1 MSGCADANRACIL
14 AGAERKT
21 TRTFAAQRGRQNL
34 ALEILSNIRIVLIHT
49 THPGNIGA
57 AARAMKTMGLAQ
69 LRLVTPKYFPHAEA
83 TARAAGAANV
93 LDNAQVYTTFAQAVA
108 DCSLVLGVSAR
119 SRTIAWPQW
128 DARAAGRHSVNAAQH
143 AQVALVFGSE
153 RVGLS
158 NDDIDRCH
166 GLVQIPANPEYAS
179 LNLAAAVQVLAYELR
194 MAALEMTDVEKAAE
208 PESIPA
214 NAQDLERFYEHLRQ
228 TLVYV
233 GFLDPENPRQLMRR
247 VRRLFNRALPDT
259 MELNILRGILA
270 AVDAKNV
277 KSRIPHT

>member
-1 MSGCADANRACIL
+1 M
-14 AGAERKT
+14 
-21 TRTFAAQRGRQNL
+21 
-34 ALEILSNIRIVLIHT
+34 ALEILSNIRVVLIHT

-57 AARAMKTMGLAQ
+57 AARAMKTMGLAH
-69 LRLVTPKYFPHAEA
+69 LRLVTPKYFPHDEA
-83 TARAAGAANV
+83 TARAAGATGV
-93 LDNAQVYTTFAQAVA
+93 LDNAQVYPTFAEAVA
-108 DCSLVLGVSAR
+108 DCGVVLGVSAR

-128 DARAAGRHSVNAAQH
+128 DARAAGRHIVSAAQH

-194 MAALEMTDVEKAAE
+194 VAALEVADVEKAAE
-208 PESIPA
+208 LESTPA
-214 NAQDLERFYEHLRQ
+214 NAQDVERFYEHLRQ
-228 TLVYV
+228 TLVDV
-233 GFLDPENPRQLMRR
+233 EFLDPENPRQLMRR
-247 VRRLFNRALPDT
+247 LRRLFNRALPDT

-270 AVDAKNV
+270 AVDAKNAQS
-277 KSRIPHT
+277 KPR

>member
-1 MSGCADANRACIL
+1 M
-14 AGAERKT
+14 
-21 TRTFAAQRGRQNL
+21 
-34 ALEILSNIRIVLIHT
+34 IHT

-57 AARAMKTMGLAQ
+57 AARAMKTMGLAR
-69 LRLVTPKYFPHAEA
+69 LRLVTPKYFPHDEA
-83 TARAAGAANV
+83 TARAASAADV

-128 DARAAGRHSVNAAQH
+128 DARAAGRHIVGAAQH

-194 MAALEMTDVEKAAE
+194 VAALEVAGAERPAE
-208 PESIPA
+208 PESTPA
-214 NAQDLERFYEHLRQ
+214 NAQDVERFYEHLRQ
-228 TLVYV
+228 TLVDV
-233 GFLDPENPRQLMRR
+233 EFLDPENPRQLMRR
-247 VRRLFNRALPDT
+247 LRRLFNRALPDT

-270 AVDAKNV
+270 AVDAKNA
-277 KSRIPHT
+277 KPR

>member
-1 MSGCADANRACIL
+1 M
-14 AGAERKT
+14 
-21 TRTFAAQRGRQNL
+21 
-34 ALEILSNIRIVLIHT
+34 IHT

-57 AARAMKTMGLAQ
+57 AARAMKTMGLAR
-69 LRLVTPKYFPHAEA
+69 LRLVTPKYFPHVEA
-83 TARAAGAANV
+83 TARAAGAADV

-119 SRTIAWPQW
+119 SRTIAGPQW
-128 DARAAGRHSVNAAQH
+128 DARAAGRHIVGAAQH

-153 RVGLS
+153 RAGLS

-194 MAALEMTDVEKAAE
+194 VAALEVSGAEMTPP
-208 PESIPA
+208 PEHVPA
-214 NAQDLERFYEHLRQ
+214 NAQDVERFYEHLRQ
-228 TLVYV
+228 TLVDV
-233 GFLDPENPRQLMRR
+233 EFLDPENPRQLMRR
-247 VRRLFNRALPDT
+247 LRRLFNRALPDT

-270 AVDAKNV
+270 AVDAKNA
-277 KSRIPHT
+277 KPR